1 MQIDYKNF
9 VTVFN
14 DHFKKEEFCSTNE
27 KAITGNITYLF
38 YAKVII
44 EAFDR
49 FLTKRLNEFDACL
62 GENACQLRAWKI
74 LTMAL
79 NDNSTGLTKSL
90 TDAKGLAEIF
100 FETMAR
106 FQKQVIEFES
116 KRNIFPRDL
125 EWPTILKEMTDLRET
140 CWCTIKSFNDT
151 VRFTDEMIWLIYAYV
166 TTVSKNTMAG
176 GLDAQGFPAAQQSE
190 YQRITAH
197 FGCSKSKAFGSLA
210 FMQSELALMSQ
221 KYVQQVAKEIG
232 NPLYVDRLGEAYWT
246 KNAKGVL
253 CGPCYYEFAALLL
266 QAKKLHMGFLF
277 KVSSFV
283 DNGTRIDFEL
293 AFQGRG
299 LHAEFE
305 QIDPSALKGRFAIIF
320 EGRSQSTAA
329 VVDAF
334 FRKYG
339 FTRFTLAF
347 AAQHEQYP
355 KKVVG
360 PTLPVDVEL
369 DAHKAFAETNGL
381 SLNNWKIC
389 LLKHVFVDLVK

>member
-1 MQIDYKNF
+1 MQVDYKNF
-9 VTVFN
+9 VKVFN
-14 DHFKKEEFCSTNE
+14 DPFKKEEFCSTNE
-27 KAITGNITYLF
+27 KAISGNKTYMF

-49 FLTKRLNEFDACL
+49 YLTKRLHEFDACL

-79 NDNSTGLTKSL
+79 NDNSTGLSKSL
-90 TDAKGLAEIF
+90 TDVKVLTEKF
-100 FETMAR
+100 FETMTL
-106 FQKQVIEFES
+106 FQKQVIEYES
-116 KRNIFPRDL
+116 KRNIFPRDV
-125 EWPTILKEMTDLRET
+125 EWPKILKEMADLRET
-140 CWCTIKSFNDT
+140 CWSRIRAFNDT

-190 YQRITAH
+190 YQRIMAH

-210 FMQSELALMSQ
+210 FMQSELAWMSQ

-266 QAKKLHMGFLF
+266 QAKKLNMAVIL
-277 KVSSFV
+277 KVRSFV
-283 DNGTRIDFEL
+283 DDGTRIDFEL

-299 LHAEFE
+299 LNTEFE
-305 QIDPSALKGRFAIIF
+305 QIEPSALKGRLALIF

-334 FRKYG
+334 FRKHG
-339 FTRFTLAF
+339 FTLFIKAF

-360 PTLPVDVEL
+360 PTLPEDAEL
-369 DAHKAFAETNGL
+369 NFHKAFAETNGL
-381 SLNNWKIC
+381 SLENWKIC
-389 LLKHVFVDLVK
+389 LLKHVFVDLVE